1 MHLLTA
7 CALAYLVA
15 ADPDKVIQL
24 NQFEVKKTE
33 EMKVK
38 VIKEEIT
45 VKSGEAFAVKLESNP
60 TTGFSWRT
68 LGPNY
73 GPLELKRSQFEKA
86 VPGGKPGAP
95 GVQVFEFVAR
105 QKNQQIVLVFNYGRP
120 FEGLGPQCYEL
131 KVKVAD

>member
-1 MHLLTA
+1 MHLLSA

-15 ADPDKVIQL
+15 AAPDKVVKL
-24 NQFEVKKTE
+24 SEFEGKKAQE
-33 EMKVK
+33 VKVK

-73 GPLELKRSQFEKA
+73 GPLELKRSHFEKA
-86 VPGGKPGAP
+86 SAAGKPGAP
-95 GVQVFEFVAR
+95 GVQVFEFVAKE
-105 QKNQQIVLVFNYGRP
+105 KNQQIVLVFNYGRP
-120 FEGLGPQCYEL
+120 FEG
-131 KVKVAD
+131 